1 MIFPSYSA
9 SRRLI
14 WALAISVVAHAVL
27 LVQDDFQTPN
37 PRLAQPLMATLRSF
51 GVNTDKVPTTP
62 APGLPPPAARTRP
75 AVHKPAAVVPSDFGR
90 PQTQEQAPVGASPAV
105 SPKAASAALANE
117 SQPGVTVNVFPDE
130 GLDPDGLRAYRVALA
145 AELRRFKSY
154 PPRAVEAGWTG
165 TVEIGISINATG
177 DAQTVLLTKTSGY
190 RELDEKALDMMR
202 HAAPRTAIPGALR
215 GQPFSIKLPIAFTLD
230 EE

>member
-1 MIFPSYSA
+1 MTFPSYSA

-27 LVQDDFQTPN
+27 LMQDDFQTPN
-37 PRLAQPLMATLRSF
+37 PRLAQPLTATLRSF
-51 GVNTDKVPTTP
+51 GVNTDKVPKAP
-62 APGLPPPAARTRP
+62 APGLPPPAAQTRP
-75 AVHKPAAVVPSDFGR
+75 AVHKPAAVAPSDFGK
-90 PQTQEQAPVGASPAV
+90 PQTQQQAPVGSNPAV
-105 SPKAASAALANE
+105 PPKATSAPLAHE
-117 SQPGVTVNVFPDE
+117 SQPGVTVNVIPDE
-130 GLDPDGLRAYRVALA
+130 GLDPDGLRVYRVALA
-145 AELRRFKSY
+145 GELRRFKSY

-165 TVEIGISINATG
+165 TVEIGVSINATG
-177 DAQTVLLTKTSGY
+177 DVQAVQLIKTSGY
-190 RELDEKALDMMR
+190 HELDEKALDMMR